1 MTTREDIRNL
11 IAYMMMAFPNYE
23 PALKGEVNAIDVY
36 LDLLDD
42 LPLDTLKT
50 AVRACCA
57 EPDRKFAPSAGEI
70 RGAAVQWAMQA
81 DGVPTVGQAWGAVI
95 GSYERM
101 PGGTMAGGGH
111 GPVLDHPLVKEAMQ
125 ELGGYTADLY
135 ENQMANRAHFF
146 KIYEVLYDQVL
157 RDKGQ
162 LPIVRAYIEANK
174 QDTRLLERGL

>member
-1 MTTREDIRNL
+1 MATREDIKGL
-11 IAYMMMAFPNYE
+11 IAYLALAFSNFHP
-23 PALKGEVNAIDVY
+23 DVTSPMNIV
-36 LDLLDD
+36 DLFMDILGD
-42 LPLDTLKT
+42 LPADSLK
-50 AVRACCA
+50 AALRSYCSEDHEFAPMPGQIRSRVVEMLVRAA
-57 EPDRKFAPSAGEI
+57 
-70 RGAAVQWAMQA
+70 
-81 DGVPTVGQAWGAVI
+81 GVPTSGEAWGVII

-101 PGGTMAGGGH
+101 PGGNMAGGGH
-111 GPVLDHPLVKEAMQ
+111 SPILDNPLVVEAVK